1 MLSLVKEIMN
11 MKKLNVAL
19 AILVAAVMAGNA
31 QTNVTV
37 TSDIV
42 GYQTISVPV
51 GLSTAAFPL
60 LNPDVL
66 KTTATTLSG
75 TALALSGQSNVGS
88 LLTSAEPYYL
98 EVYSGTNKG
107 DRFDIDVTATIA
119 AANGNVVLDSA
130 SVSNTFPTGSLGTNL
145 NGATVA
151 LRKHVTIEQVK
162 SMSSS
167 AWVGNNNPS
176 IADQIQFYDS
186 AAGGF
191 VACYLRGDGINWR
204 KVGTTTVVNKVA
216 IPAGVGVFISK
227 MTGETTLTAVGNVRQ
242 NDFAMPLVVGL
253 QLLAPAVPIDVT
265 PSSIGG
271 TVANGWTGN
280 NNPAL
285 ADQVQVYN
293 PVAAGFDAYYLRSDG
308 TNWRKVGTTTV
319 VTTTPVATS
328 GQAYFLSRNTADNI
342 NVLLNSVANQ

>member
-1 MLSLVKEIMN
+1 
-11 MKKLNVAL
+11 MKKLNVTL

-31 QTNVTV
+31 QTV

-51 GLSTAAFPL
+51 GLSTAAFPF
-60 LNPDVL
+60 LNPDLL
-66 KTTATTLSG
+66 KTSTTTLSG
-75 TALALSGQSNVGS
+75 SSLGLSGQANVGA
-88 LLTSAEPYYL
+88 LLTSGEPYYL

-107 DRFDIDVTATIA
+107 DRFDVDVEATIA
-119 AANGNVVLDSA
+119 AANGSVVLNSA
-130 SVSNTFPTGSLGTNL
+130 SVSNTFPIGSLGTNL

-176 IADQIQFYDS
+176 LADQIQFYDS
-186 AAGGF
+186 ASGGF
-191 VACYLRGDGINWR
+191 IACYLRGDGNNWR
-204 KVGTTTVVNKVA
+204 QVGTTTVVNKVA

-227 MTGETTLTAVGNVRQ
+227 MTGATTLTAVGNVRQ

-253 QLLAPAVPIDVT
+253 QLVAPAVPISVT

-271 TVANGWTGN
+271 AVANGWTGN

-285 ADQVQVYN
+285 ADQIQVYN
-293 PVAAGFDAYYLRSDG
+293 SVAGGFDAYNLRTDG
-308 TNWRKVGTTTV
+308 TNWRKVGTTDV
-319 VTTTPVATS
+319 VTTTPVVTS
-328 GQAYFLSRNTADNI
+328 GQAYFLSRKTADNI
-342 NVLLNSVANQ
+342 NILVNPVSNQ